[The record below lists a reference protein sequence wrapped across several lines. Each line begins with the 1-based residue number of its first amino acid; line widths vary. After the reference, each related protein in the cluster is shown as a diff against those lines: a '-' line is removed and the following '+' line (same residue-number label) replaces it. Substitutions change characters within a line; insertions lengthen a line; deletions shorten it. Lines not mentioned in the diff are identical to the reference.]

1 MAKSRETALYY
12 DPEGGERAQQV
23 KTVLVC
29 MGARIRNIAAA
40 DFAQTVGF
48 ALGRAGFAQ
57 CADIVEAPEQPMLVL
72 DGLPPNVWMF
82 CCVSCGSK
90 ACPCRTRRS

>member
-29 MGARIRNIAAA
+29 MGARRSCALPSTMPIAPSWQA
-40 DFAQTVGF
+40 DAH
-48 ALGRAGFAQ
+48 R
-57 CADIVEAPEQPMLVL
+57 PQPLHFSLSISMIFRTMLYSSIYQMCV
-72 DGLPPNVWMF
+72 F
-82 CCVSCGSK
+82 CL
-90 ACPCRTRRS
+90 TL

>member
-29 MGARIRNIAAA
+29 MGARIKNIAAA
-40 DFAQTVGF
+40 DGRLHARPRRLRAVRGHRGGAGAADARARRVYLQTS
-48 ALGRAGFAQ
+48 GRSAA
-57 CADIVEAPEQPMLVL
+57 
-72 DGLPPNVWMF
+72 
-82 CCVSCGSK
+82 
-90 ACPCRTRRS
+90 

>member
-29 MGARIRNIAAA
+29 M
-40 DFAQTVGF
+40 DVVPSPHGF
-48 ALGRAGFAQ
+48 QYG
-57 CADIVEAPEQPMLVL
+57 
-72 DGLPPNVWMF
+72 
-82 CCVSCGSK
+82 
-90 ACPCRTRRS
+90 

>member
-48 ALGRAGFAQ
+48 TLGRAGFARGHRGGAGA
-57 CADIVEAPEQPMLVL
+57 ADAR
-72 DGLPPNVWMF
+72 
-82 CCVSCGSK
+82 
-90 ACPCRTRRS
+90 ARRVYLQTSGRSAA